1 MMFCF
6 RCALLRQRSF
16 SQLPWYSKP
25 GVTAKVKR
33 QTGWKGG
40 GGRSGVFFFFSFLLN
55 SSFTPVASCLLWPV
69 TTQEDTGG
77 HTLNLQT

>member
-6 RCALLRQRSF
+6 CCTLLRQRSF

-25 GVTAKVKR
+25 GVTEKGQKANR
-33 QTGWKGG
+33 MEGWRWKEW
-40 GGRSGVFFFFSFLLN
+40 RVFFSFLLN